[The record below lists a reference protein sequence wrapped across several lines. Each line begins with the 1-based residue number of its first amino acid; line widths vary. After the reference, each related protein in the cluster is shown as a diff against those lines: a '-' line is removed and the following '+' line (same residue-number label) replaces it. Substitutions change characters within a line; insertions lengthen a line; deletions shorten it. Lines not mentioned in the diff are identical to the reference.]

1 MKVFKMSW
9 MRNITFICESS
20 VCVKMK
26 SNSEKIL
33 IRIEFW
39 DKSMNSSLGSEWFWN
54 LERASISP
62 ISIPGMWWISGLGIP
77 KITDNQVVAI
87 CAVCAAIKVHLSCFA
102 QDSAKVLSDLENS
115 NGIRKFRENN
125 QGEMKVNLKYV

>member
-20 VCVKMK
+20 VCVRVK
-26 SNSEKIL
+26 SNSEKSS

-39 DKSMNSSLGSEWFWN
+39 DKSMNNSLGSEWFWN

-87 CAVCAAIKVHLSCFA
+87 CAVWAAIEEHLSCSA
-102 QDSAKVLSDLENS
+102 QQMLKYYHWSTSDL
-115 NGIRKFRENN
+115 GA
-125 QGEMKVNLKYV
+125 QLQ